1 MLPIEIVVAQSIN
14 NRKIIE
20 HFNTNSCKIWKI
32 HLIKKITSVKKYAI
46 MNVYHIFRF
55 LYGLPSSNLDK
66 QILKK
71 DSPEQLAILSGNIFL
86 RKIFEDRIK
95 ASNREVLT
103 S

>member
-1 MLPIEIVVAQSIN
+1 
-14 NRKIIE
+14 
-20 HFNTNSCKIWKI
+20 
-32 HLIKKITSVKKYAI
+32 

-71 DSPEQLAILSGNIFL
+71 DSPEQPNSTSTTNENIKKLAILSGNIFL

-103 S
+103 SWIMKK